1 MSPEQLATVILAIAG
16 VVLQLVFRYAPK
28 ASEWYAAQADKGILM
43 LGFVVVVGLVYFGL
57 SCTPFAAELGIG
69 LSCNTSSVFSLFK
82 AIFVIAGGQSL
93 AYLYTG
99 KK

>member
-16 VVLQLVFRYAPK
+16 VVLQLIIRYAPK
-28 ASEWYAAQADKGILM
+28 LSEWYAAQADKGILM
-43 LGFVVVVGLVYFGL
+43 LGFVVVVGFVYFGL
-57 SCTPFAAELGIG
+57 SCTPFAEELGIV
-69 LSCNTSSVFSLFK
+69 LSCSTSSLFGVLK